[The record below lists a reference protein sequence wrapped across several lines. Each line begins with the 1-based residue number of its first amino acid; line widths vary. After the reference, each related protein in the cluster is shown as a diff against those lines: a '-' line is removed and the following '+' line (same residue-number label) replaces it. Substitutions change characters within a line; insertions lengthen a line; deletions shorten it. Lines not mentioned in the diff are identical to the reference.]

1 VPTVAGTHRTNLLRH
16 RTFPVSGGGIVGKV
30 VRLAALAVGGF
41 AVAAIP
47 LHLLLRRE
55 LRDAAEEVRSQGLP
69 IRLIQVL
76 FAKYVIRWIDIEGLE
91 HLPAG
96 SYLVAANH
104 AYKSGVDGFILGH
117 LLATRARRVPRI
129 LVTAEGRSWAVRAQR
144 WVLHH
149 YGIALLVPDD
159 STACTGRRNGLS
171 DIIADYLKESTRHAV
186 LIFPAGRAIADRSL
200 QLKNWSTGVVVAA
213 KKSGCPVV
221 PVAIGGLPHDWK
233 PETVLFSAIEA
244 DGPQP
249 PFRVHVRIGEP
260 IFATGDP
267 STDLDRLGGAIA
279 TLMHAIPDE
288 KCEAPLT
295 SAIPANKSSRE

>member
-1 VPTVAGTHRTNLLRH
+1 MLTVARLQRTNLLKH
-16 RTFPVSGGGIVGKV
+16 RTLPVTGGGIMVGKV
-30 VRLAALAVGGF
+30 VRLAALAAGGL

-47 LHLLLRRE
+47 LLHLLLRRE
-55 LRDAAEEVRSQGLP
+55 LRDAAEEVRAQGLP

-76 FAKYVIRWIDIEGLE
+76 FAKYVVRWIDIQGLE
-91 HLPAG
+91 HLPAS

-129 LVTAEGRSWAVRAQR
+129 LVTAENRSWAVRAQR

-159 STACTGRRNGLS
+159 STAGTRRRNGLS
-171 DIIADYLKESTRHAV
+171 DIIANYLKENTRHAV

-200 QLKNWSTGVVVAA
+200 QLTNWSTGVVVAA
-213 KKSGCPVV
+213 RKSGCPVV

-244 DGPQP
+244 AGPQP

-260 IFATGDP
+260 IFATDDP
-267 STDLDRLGGAIA
+267 LVDLDRLEGAVA
-279 TLMHAIPDE
+279 ALMQAIPDE
-288 KCEAPLT
+288 KGEASLT
-295 SAIPANKSSRE
+295 SAIPAHKA